1 MAIVKIS
8 DLPLVDQPVE
18 GTDLFVVVQDNVT
31 KKAYASDIQTYV
43 GFEEVQYATAGQ
55 TVFNLTTMTYA
66 PGANNLMVFVDGVN
80 QYEGLSYTETDNNT
94 VTFSQG
100 LHQGA
105 VVKFSTVQTQT
116 SLVNSAGA
124 VSYTPAGAGAVTTN
138 VQTKLREYVSVKDF
152 GAVGDGVTDDTAAIQ
167 AAENAAGAIYW
178 PAGTYLITSTI
189 NLNHSRDRKWVGDG
203 FNAQET
209 GTYTHGTIIKWGGA
223 ANGLMFDG
231 RISGGNNVSGFVFQ
245 DIRVDGAGVASRGFM
260 FASDVAHGQHHYWQ
274 NVMVTNMATNGTDAA
289 VDFYSPAYGFSI
301 VDSEFHGC
309 IISGGARGLR
319 VAGQQLNFF
328 GGSIGAS
335 SAATGIVVALQANS
349 HPKFYGTGFYGGIW
363 VFGVEGTTSID
374 GLECYGC
381 WNEGQERL
389 FGRAGATFV
398 PAIGA
403 YRVIFN
409 GHRCSCLSSGTRVI
423 DLTGLNCNLIWDGGY
438 NDNVNL
444 APVYLETGSTMTVYQ
459 LQAGGFTYTG
469 SGTPIVTEYRS
480 TGIKN
485 HLGAGLVD
493 DIEMKVNTKLTAL
506 NSTNNRPN
514 LVSLNSDDLCV
525 LGDSTNGA
533 LTKLATG
540 ASSAFPAGA
549 AKYNGVVGVDTTNNW
564 LVFYVNGQRFKVT
577 GIAY

>member
-8 DLPLVDQPVE
+8 DLPLVDSPVE

-43 GFEEVQYATAGQ
+43 GFEEVQTATAGQ
-55 TVFNLTTMTYA
+55 TVFNLTQITYA
-66 PGANNLMVFVDGVN
+66 AGANNLMVFVDGVN
-80 QYEGLSYTETDNNT
+80 QYEGSSYVETDNNT
-94 VTFSQG
+94 VTFTQG
-100 LHQGA
+100 LHEGA
-105 VVKFSTVQTQT
+105 LVKFSTVQTQT
-116 SLVNSAGA
+116 SQVASAGA
-124 VSYTPAGAGAVTTN
+124 VSFTAAGAGAVPTN

-203 FNAQET
+203 FNAQEI

-231 RISGGNNVSGFVFQ
+231 RISGGNNVSGFVLQ

-289 VDFYSPAYGFSI
+289 VDFYSPSYGYSI

-328 GGSIGAS
+328 GGSIGA
-335 SAATGIVVALQANS
+335 AATGVLVALQANS
-349 HPKFYGTGFYGGIW
+349 HPKFFGTGFYGGAS
-363 VFGVEGTTSID
+363 VFGIEGATSID

-381 WNEGQERL
+381 WNEGNEALLKRI
-389 FGRAGATFV
+389 GSTS

-403 YRVIFN
+403 LRVIFS
-409 GHRCSCLSSGTRVI
+409 GQRSSCILSGTHVI
-423 DLTGLNCNLIWDGGY
+423 NTTGLQSNIIWEGGS
-438 NDNVNL
+438 NDNTNL
-444 APVYLETGSTMTVYQ
+444 ASVLIAANSTLTIVQ
-459 LQAGGFTYTG
+459 LQAGGFTF
-469 SGTPIVTEYRS
+469 SGAGNVVEYRS
-480 TGIKN
+480 AGVKV
-485 HLGAGLVD
+485 HLGAGLSDSIDFDNNRGVTG
-493 DIEMKVNTKLTAL
+493 VNTVG
-506 NSTNNRPN
+506 NRQN
-514 LVSLNSDDLCV
+514 LVKMNADDLCV
-525 LGDSTNGA
+525 VGDTNA
-533 LTKLATG
+533 LTKLFAG
-540 ASSAFPAGA
+540 ASASFPAGA
-549 AKYNGVVGVDTTNNW
+549 AKYDGVIGVNSTIGE
-564 LVFYVNGQRFKVT
+564 LVFYVNGTRYKVAGT
-577 GIAY
+577 PY